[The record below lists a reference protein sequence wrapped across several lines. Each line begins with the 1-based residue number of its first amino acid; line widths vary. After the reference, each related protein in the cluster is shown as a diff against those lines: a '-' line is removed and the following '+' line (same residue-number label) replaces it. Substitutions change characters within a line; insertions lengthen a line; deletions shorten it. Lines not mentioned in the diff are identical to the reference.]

1 MLTFTDCSY
10 QRTVKFLFMASNQH
24 LETEIQLLTLKMP
37 QTDFLKVRKCVFVE
51 KKVTV
56 VAAVDAISIYNLT
69 AEKSCFAVKI

>member
-1 MLTFTDCSY
+1 
-10 QRTVKFLFMASNQH
+10 MASNQH

-69 AEKSCFAVKI
+69 AEKSCFAVKIWFWVQFNCFRTNNFEL